1 MPNGI
6 IRFSE
11 FELDLGR
18 YELRRGD
25 RALKLEKIPFDVLLL
40 LVEAEGQLLTREQII
55 ERVWGKD
62 VFVDTEH
69 GINTAIR
76 KIRQALKDDPDQP
89 RFVQTVTGRG
99 YRFVAPV
106 IAETKVPSNGDRPID
121 QAALEISTAVHSA
134 TRRTVTGG
142 RIAAA
147 LAVLLAIATALVG
160 INFRGWRDRIWS
172 RSAKPTIQ
180 SLAVLPL
187 ENLSGDP
194 AQDYFADGMT
204 DELITMLAKNSG
216 VRVIS
221 RTSVMQYKKAQRPI
235 RDIAR
240 ELGVD
245 GILEGSTGRFGNR
258 VHVNTQL
265 IYAPSDTHLWAESY
279 DRDLRDIGSLQSE
292 LARTIAKQVDQSTAT
307 VVAEP
312 KRIDP
317 AAHDAYM
324 IGRYYWF
331 AEDYEKSREYLQ
343 KAIDLQ
349 PDYAAAWSGL
359 ADYYT
364 AKAVVAE
371 GRPAL
376 LLPKGEEA
384 ALKALALDDS
394 LAEAHHAMAA
404 AYYFGRWD
412 WGQAERES
420 ARAVE
425 LNPNASE
432 THHLRGYI
440 LRTLNRPDEA
450 LQEEKR
456 SMELDPFVR
465 PWEISLALIHERKF
479 DAAIGEAHLRIEA
492 QPNNAQ
498 LHDMLRNAYLDKGM
512 DKEAADEWERVLK
525 LSGDMKGADAVH
537 QAFARGGLM
546 AVHEWELDQLK
557 KQAHKG
563 YVGQLDFATTYAH
576 LRRKDEALHYLELA
590 YQEHEPWLVHI
601 QNMPSFDFLHSD
613 PRYQTIVMKM
623 GLPPVPDSVAKASQ

>member
-245 GILEGSTGRFGNR
+245 GIVEGSVERSGSR
-258 VHVNTQL
+258 VHLNAQL
-265 IYAPSDTHLWAESY
+265 IYATEDRHLWAETY
-279 DRDLRDIGSLQSE
+279 DRDLDDLGPLPSE
-292 LARTIAKQVDQSTAT
+292 LARTIAKQVGQT
-307 VVAEP
+307 VAPILPEP
-312 KRIDP
+312 KRITP
-317 AAHDAYM
+317 AAHDAYLL
-324 IGRYYWF
+324 GRYYWF
-331 AEDYEKSREYLQ
+331 AENDTKSREYFE
-343 KAIDLQ
+343 KAIALQ
-349 PDYAAAWSGL
+349 SDYAAAWSGL
-359 ADYYT
+359 ADS
-364 AKAVVAE
+364 
-371 GRPAL
+371 L
-376 LLPKGEEA
+376 LLPGFNGKILRDRAVGPGGEA
-384 ALKALALDDS
+384 ARKALALDNS
-394 LAEAHHAMAA
+394 SAEAHNTMAA
-404 AYYFGRWD
+404 FSFFYMWD
-412 WGQAERES
+412 WQKAEQES

-425 LNPNASE
+425 LNPGLAE
-432 THHLRGYI
+432 AHHLRSYV
-440 LRTLNRPDEA
+440 LQALHRTDES
-450 LQEEKR
+450 LQEQKKA
-456 SMELDPFVR
+456 MELDPFAR
-465 PWEISLALIHERKF
+465 PWAMIFALMHARRF
-479 DAAIGEAHLRIEA
+479 DAALAEARMRAEA
-492 QPNNAQ
+492 QPNDP
-498 LHDMLRNAYLDKGM
+498 LVRGYLSDAYMYKGM
-512 DKEAADEWERVLK
+512 EKEAAQQMEISLQ
-525 LSGDMKGADAVH
+525 LSGEKEDALHVH
-537 QAFARGGLM
+537 EAYARGGM
-546 AVHEWELDQLK
+546 KAVLEWEFNDRRKKYRKGFGSPLGLAADAAVLK
-557 KQAHKG
+557 RKEDTLRYLEQAYEERDLRLAHIQ
-563 YVGQLDFATTYAH
+563 YLPYLDF
-576 LRRKDEALHYLELA
+576 
-590 YQEHEPWLVHI
+590 V
-601 QNMPSFDFLHSD
+601 HSD

-623 GLPPVPDSVAKASQ
+623 GLPPVPDSVDKASQ